1 MKSYLIILCSIFTL
15 KTSGQGGFDKSV
27 LSAATEKVVLEI
39 KQLYKVSDN
48 IYEETP
54 TGIKKKDILAQLL
67 SVASKDELFNLTKH
81 PSGVVR
87 CYSFWALSRKPD
99 VDLLPILINHLSDTA
114 NIQVLFGDEGWR
126 EKVGDFMIE
135 VVTPNRV
142 DVASSKLDSSQMT
155 RLDSILIYIPN
166 DLNAKANAITRA
178 QPTDKLYPRLRE
190 LVVNDHN
197 QPALVTL
204 AKYRKQQDIS
214 LILNNREEGEG
225 PNAGYFYT
233 YRAIGQFPCPDFMP
247 ILRRNLQNTYE
258 ESHHYSN
265 EWRELYRAIAAYRN
279 PAAVELLKSPF
290 TKVKSRD
297 IREYHLNFV
306 FAAVQGSTD
315 PIFDDLKWMLWED
328 GSRIGLDEF
337 KYLSLQSPQRAFMLA
352 KKSLFNIYAMEIS
365 GFRMSFDDNTSLD
378 SLPGIMLNLICQ
390 KDSVLGLEII
400 RTNLKQAD
408 VHVYPIFSRKAA
420 EICSPSFLN
429 PLFERL
435 DREDNPWIYLET
447 VKALIA
453 YKNDG
458 INKKILESRQKNRAL
473 RTGWGGRDLDSLLKE
488 NNIN

>member
-1 MKSYLIILCSIFTL
+1 MRSYLIIFISILTL
-15 KTSGQGGFDKSV
+15 KAAGQTGFDKSL
-27 LSAATEKVVLEI
+27 LSAATEKVVSDIE
-39 KQLYKVSDN
+39 QLNKVSDN
-48 IYEETP
+48 IYEEAP

-67 SVASKDELFNLTKH
+67 SVASKEELITLTNH
-81 PSGVVR
+81 PNGVVR
-87 CYSFWALSRKPD
+87 CYSFWALSRKPA
-99 VDLLPILINHLSDTA
+99 VDLLPILINHISDSA
-114 NIQVLFGDEGWR
+114 KIQTLFGDVDGR
-126 EKVGDFMIE
+126 EKVGDFMID
-135 VVTPNRV
+135 VATPDYV
-142 DVASSKLDSSQMT
+142 DLASSKLDSTQLA
-155 RLDSILIYIPN
+155 RLDSLLIYTPN
-166 DLNAKANAITRA
+166 ELDAKANAIRMA

-190 LVVNDHN
+190 LVIKDHN
-197 QPALVTL
+197 QSALVTL

-225 PNAGYFYT
+225 ANGGYFYT
-233 YRAIGQFPCPDFMP
+233 YRAISQFPCPDFMP

-306 FAAVQGSTD
+306 FGAIQGSTD
-315 PIFDDLKWMLWED
+315 PIFDDLRWMLWED
-328 GSRIGLDEF
+328 GGRIGAKEF
-337 KYLSLQSPQRAFMLA
+337 KYLSLQSPQRAFILA
-352 KKSLFNIYAMEIS
+352 KKSLLNINQTEVNNLAFN
-365 GFRMSFDDNTSLD
+365 SLD

-458 INKKILESRQKNRAL
+458 INKRILESRQKNRAL
-473 RTGWGGRDLDSLLKE
+473 RTGWGGKELYSLLEE

>member
-1 MKSYLIILCSIFTL
+1 MKSYLIILCSVLTF
-15 KTSGQGGFDKSV
+15 KTSAQAGFDSSA
-27 LSAATEKVVLEI
+27 LSAVTKKVVLYIE
-39 KQLYKVSDN
+39 QLNKVSDN

-54 TGIKKKDILAQLL
+54 TGLKRRDILGQLL
-67 SVASKDELFNLTKH
+67 IVASKEELISLTNH
-81 PSGVVR
+81 PNGAVR
-87 CYSFWALSRKPD
+87 CYSFWALSHKPA
-99 VDLLPILINHLSDTA
+99 VDLFPILINHLSDTA

-126 EKVGDFMIE
+126 EKAADFMIE

-142 DVASSKLDSSQMT
+142 DIASSKLNSGQLT
-155 RLDSILIYIPN
+155 RLDSILIYTPN

-178 QPTDKLYPRLRE
+178 LPTEKLYPRLRE

-233 YRAIGQFPCPDFMP
+233 YRAISQVPCPDFMP
-247 ILRRNLQNTYE
+247 LLRRNLQNTYE

-265 EWRELYRAIAAYRN
+265 EWRELYRAIAAYRS
-279 PAAVELLKSPF
+279 PEAIELLKSPF

-328 GSRIGLDEF
+328 GSRIGLEEF
-337 KYLSLQSPQRAFMLA
+337 KYLSLRNPQRAFLLA
-352 KKSLFNIYAMEIS
+352 KKSLFNIYTMEVS
-365 GFRMSFDDNTSLD
+365 SFGLSFDENNSLD
-378 SLPGIMLNLICQ
+378 SLPGIMLNLIFQ

-400 RTNLKQAD
+400 RANLMQAD

-420 EICSPSFLN
+420 EICSPSFLK

-435 DREDNPWIYLET
+435 DKEDNPWIYLEA

-453 YKNDG
+453 YKNQG
-458 INKKILESRQKNRAL
+458 INKKILESRQKNMAL
-473 RTGWGGRDLDSLLKE
+473 RTGWGGKDLDSLLKE